1 LSVFLIRIIML
12 LLGIV
17 AVGIAT
23 VPILVLID
31 LLGGGTGFGL
41 CPGGIQ
47 DCEKPYST
55 GAELVIILAAGLF
68 AVVAGI
74 RILARMARRL
84 QNDSYQVT
92 QSQ

>member
-1 LSVFLIRIIML
+1 MML
-12 LLGIV
+12 LLGVV
-17 AVGIAT
+17 AVAIAT

-55 GAELVIILAAGLF
+55 GAELIIILAVGLF

-74 RILARMARRL
+74 RILARLARRL
-84 QNDSYQVT
+84 QDDSYQVY
-92 QSQ
+92 Q